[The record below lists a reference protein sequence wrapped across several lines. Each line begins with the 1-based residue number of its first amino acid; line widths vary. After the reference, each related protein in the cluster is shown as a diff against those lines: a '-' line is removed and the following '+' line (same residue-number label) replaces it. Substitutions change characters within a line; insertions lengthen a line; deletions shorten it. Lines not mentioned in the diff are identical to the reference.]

1 LRDPALSHLT
11 TGNITREMLYF
22 YHHLQ
27 EEDNYVDCGGPVRLS
42 VLSMILQREM
52 AVRRQLY

>member
-1 LRDPALSHLT
+1 
-11 TGNITREMLYF
+11 MLYF

-27 EEDNYVDCGGPVRLS
+27 EEDNYVDSGGPVETS

-52 AVRRQLY
+52 AVRRQL

>member
-1 LRDPALSHLT
+1 M

-22 YHHLQ
+22 YHQLQ
-27 EEDNYVDCGGPVRLS
+27 EEDNYVDCGDPVRPS

-52 AVRRQLY
+52 AVRRQL